1 MKKSIL
7 KSGLIM
13 FAMVGMFFVNV
24 QDANAVPCKL
34 VKLNPGGATAVYDC
48 GEHGEVTV
56 ARGKTVRA

>member
-1 MKKSIL
+1 MKNSIL

-34 VKLNPGGATAVYDC
+34 VKVHDGGATAEYDC
-48 GEHGEVTV
+48 GEHGRVTV
-56 ARGKTVRA
+56 ARGVTVTP